1 MKDYKYLAARDNQ
14 QSQGKSP
21 EKETMNYIARPAWL
35 NQWWQIGVM
44 FLMPVVFILAYLK
57 GHQYFSPENLRVVYV
72 VIVAVF
78 VYLIAVVI
86 YRRYSWMYVIDGET
100 IESRE
105 GLIARKVCSIRV
117 RDLRNINVKQ
127 SLWQRLMGV
136 GDVEFSSAGGSG
148 IEVSFRGVGDPL
160 QVKSLAQH
168 MQGNSPAP

>member
-1 MKDYKYLAARDNQ
+1 MKDYKYLASRDNQ
-14 QSQGKSP
+14 QPQGKSP
-21 EKETMNYIARPAWL
+21 EKEIMNYIARPAWL
-35 NQWWQIGVM
+35 NQWWQIGIM

-57 GHQYFSPENLRVVYV
+57 GHQYFSSENLRVVYV

-78 VYLIAVVI
+78 VYLAVVVI
-86 YRRYSWMYVIDGET
+86 YRRYSWAYMINGET

-105 GLIARKVCSIRV
+105 GLIARKVSSIRV

-148 IEVSFRGVGDPL
+148 IEVSFRGVSDPL
-160 QVKSLAQH
+160 QVKSLAQRT
-168 MQGNSPAP
+168 QGKSPGD